1 MWPAHRVEISTR
13 FSETT
18 TTANKNAF
26 INLIQQIQSK
36 MLRYLWTSLFF
47 FFFCF
52 ARFLLVAHLFVSIFI
67 IFLYTG
73 NCQANGMTHIWWAVQ
88 WEKIVK

>member
-47 FFFCF
+47 CF